1 MRIPGQMLG
10 KQTHLLNDLFHL
22 ADTIRFVFIQMEV
35 VQTLGDDLIHGGPLV
50 QGSGGIL
57 EHHLDVSDDLP
68 VQSLGDLAGD
78 AHAFIV
84 DSALCTGVG
93 PDHSPA
99 NSGLTGAGFPY
110 KGEGLPFV
118 NIKGHIFGCPNQVV
132 ALTEVDIHMLDG
144 KEDLL
149 AVFGNGTVLGEAMR
163 MSFFLVFVSH
173 SGSSFIC

>member
-1 MRIPGQMLG
+1 
-10 KQTHLLNDLFHL
+10 
-22 ADTIRFVFIQMEV
+22 MEV

-149 AVFGNGTVLGEAMR
+149 AVFGNGTALGEAMR